1 MSRPPGLPTASLEE
15 KEASRN
21 KSALAGW
28 HVVVTRA
35 EEQAD
40 SLAERLRGLGAVPL
54 PYPTI
59 SFVPPDDMQPLDQAL
74 RQAMQGDYN
83 WLVLT
88 SVNAVKAVWARLN
101 EIGYSAPVD
110 RTSPPFRLAAVGPTT
125 MAACQELLGIAPA
138 VVPKKFVAEALA
150 EAMGPMPGQ
159 RVLLANADIA
169 RPILQELLQQ
179 AGATVDRVVA
189 YCTVP
194 ATGGED
200 IPRLL
205 AEGRI
210 DAITFTSGSTI
221 RYFINRIG
229 PEGLEHA
236 RTVIIACIGPVAAK
250 TARESGLPPT
260 IVASTYTEEGLVET
274 LLNYARNAGSH
285 PTDTPPSG
293 K

>member
-1 MSRPPGLPTASLEE
+1 MSTSPGLPVAPFEENKADRSESSLT
-15 KEASRN
+15 
-21 KSALAGW
+21 GW
-28 HVVVTRA
+28 RVVVTRA

-40 SLAERLRGLGAVPL
+40 SLSERLRGLGAIPL

-74 RQAMQGDYN
+74 RQAMQGDYD
-83 WLVLT
+83 WLILT
-88 SVNAVKAVWARLN
+88 SVNAVKAVRARLN
-101 EIGYSAPVD
+101 ELGYSAPVD
-110 RTSPPFRLAAVGPTT
+110 MTSPPFRLAAVGPTT

-150 EAMGPMPGQ
+150 EAMGPIPGQ

-169 RPILQELLQQ
+169 RPILQKLLQQ

-205 AEGRI
+205 SEGRI

-221 RYFINRIG
+221 RSFIDRIG
-229 PEGLEHA
+229 PKGLEHA

-250 TARESGLPPT
+250 TAQESGLPPT
-260 IVASTYTEEGLVET
+260 IVASTYTEEGLVEA
-274 LLNYARNAGSH
+274 LLSYARTTG
-285 PTDTPPSG
+285 
-293 K
+293 